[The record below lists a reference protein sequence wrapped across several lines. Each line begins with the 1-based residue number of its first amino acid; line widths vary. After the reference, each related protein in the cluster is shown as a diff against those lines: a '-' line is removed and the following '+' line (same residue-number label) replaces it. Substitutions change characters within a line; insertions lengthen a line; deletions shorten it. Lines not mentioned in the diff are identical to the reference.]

1 MAKHRGEYGIISVQA
16 RTRNGKRHGIWK
28 TFAERHSIA
37 NLAAENN
44 AAALEVDGIVVT
56 LVAAG
61 DSLSVS
67 AEIGEPP
74 ADGRAEFAELMLEAN
89 LQSGAFF
96 AKEPESGAYVLV
108 RRLQLP
114 ALDAESFDTAL
125 EELVN
130 LSETWR
136 RLLAD
141 FRPVAKAAAERT
153 EGAPQFGTNGFVQ
166 V

>member
-1 MAKHRGEYGIISVQA
+1 MEFEKLISD
-16 RTRNGKRHGIWK
+16 
-28 TFAERHSIA
+28 FAERHSVA

-44 AAALEVDGIVVT
+44 AAALEVDGIVVM

-89 LQSGAFF
+89 LQTGAFF

-130 LSETWR
+130 LAETWR

-153 EGAPQFGTNGFVQ
+153 DGVPQFGANGFVQ

>member
-1 MAKHRGEYGIISVQA
+1 MTVE
-16 RTRNGKRHGIWK
+16 
-28 TFAERHSIA
+28 
-37 NLAAENN
+37 
-44 AAALEVDGIVVT
+44 
-56 LVAAG
+56 
-61 DSLSVS
+61 
-67 AEIGEPP
+67 
-74 ADGRAEFAELMLEAN
+74 GRVGFAELMLEAN
-89 LQSGAFF
+89 LQSWAFF

-114 ALDAESFDTAL
+114 TLDAESFDAAL

-153 EGAPQFGTNGFVQ
+153 EELPQFGANGFVQ

>member
-1 MAKHRGEYGIISVQA
+1 MEFEKLISD
-16 RTRNGKRHGIWK
+16 
-28 TFAERHSIA
+28 FAERHSIA

-61 DSLSVS
+61 DALSVS

-89 LQSGAFF
+89 LQTGAFF

-114 ALDAESFDTAL
+114 TLDAESFDAAL
-125 EELVN
+125 EALVN
-130 LSETWR
+130 LAETWR

-141 FRPVAKAAAERT
+141 FRPVAKAAAENA
-153 EGAPQFGTNGFVQ
+153 EVAPQFGASGFVH

>member
-1 MAKHRGEYGIISVQA
+1 MDFTQLIAD
-16 RTRNGKRHGIWK
+16 
-28 TFAERHSIA
+28 FAERHSIA
-37 NLAAENN
+37 NLVAEDN
-44 AAALEVDGIVVT
+44 AAALDVDGIVIT
-56 LVAAG
+56 LVAVG
-61 DSLSVS
+61 DALSIS
-67 AEIGEPP
+67 ADIGEPP
-74 ADGRAEFAELMLEAN
+74 SEGRAEFAELMLEAN
-89 LQSGAFF
+89 MQSGAFF

-114 ALDAESFDTAL
+114 ELGAESFDAAL

-130 LSETWR
+130 LAETWR

-153 EGAPQFGTNGFVQ
+153 EELPQFGANGFVQ